1 MKRIILSIIAG
12 FFVTA
17 LLSTAVDH
25 VFHVTG
31 IYPPYGVPFFDTG
44 LLLLAFSY
52 RAVFAVL
59 GSYVTALLAKDQ
71 AMKAVLILGSIGSVI
86 WLAGAIVMWEYAS
99 PWYNILG
106 ILTGVPLSL
115 MGGKLYQARVQQA
128 K

>member
-52 RAVFAVL
+52 RAVFAVF
-59 GSYVTALLAKDQ
+59 GSYLTALLAKDQ

>member
-1 MKRIILSIIAG
+1 MKRLILSIIAG

-25 VFHVTG
+25 VFHTTG
-31 IYPPYGVPFFDTG
+31 VYPPYGEPFFDTG
-44 LLLLAFSY
+44 LLALAFSY
-52 RAVFAVL
+52 RAVFAVF
-59 GSYVTALLAKDQ
+59 GSYLTAVLARDQ

-86 WLAGAIVMWEYAS
+86 WLAGAIAMWEYAS

-106 ILTGVPLSL
+106 ILTGIPLSL
-115 MGGKLYQARVQQA
+115 LGGKLYQSRIQQV